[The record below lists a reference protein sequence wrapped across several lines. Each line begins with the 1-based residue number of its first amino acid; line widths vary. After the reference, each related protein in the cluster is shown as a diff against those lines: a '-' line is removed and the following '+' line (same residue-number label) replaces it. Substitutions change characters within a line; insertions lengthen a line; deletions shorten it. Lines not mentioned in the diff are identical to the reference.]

1 MKKIAALVVPVLSV
15 VVVLLFVLVVLSYTV
30 AGFPSGVVTGPR
42 RYSNALDRLV
52 GKAVEPNPGTVL
64 VAGDVMLTR
73 GVQTRVRQYGAGDP
87 EFTWKYLA
95 PVARAANVF
104 FFNHEGTMSDIGT
117 DGGKDYSFRFKTDQI
132 TGMQFVGVDVVSLA
146 NNHALDWGR
155 GALCDTHN
163 RLIDGGVSV
172 VGAGCNSDQA
182 AAPAFFDMPDGTRI
196 AFIGFSEF
204 DQYGVATDTK
214 PGVAKWDRD
223 AMKAAIAGAES
234 EADIVF
240 VSLHWGTEY
249 KTTPNQSQVDLAHFL
264 IDSGADVIVGHH
276 PHVVQ
281 PIERYNDGYILY
293 SLGNLVF
300 DQYFSENTMKGLM
313 VKFEILNKKI
323 QSLTEI
329 PIQMT
334 QYYQPYPVDTPPT
347 DMTVKPAKPAGI
359 KP

>member
-1 MKKIAALVVPVLSV
+1 MKKTSAVVVPILSIV
-15 VVVLLFVLVVLSYTV
+15 IVLLFILLVVSYV
-30 AGFPSGVVTGPR
+30 IDGFPAGVVTGPR
-42 RYSNALDRLV
+42 RYSSAIGQLID
-52 GKAVEPNPGTVL
+52 KAEAPNPGTVL

-73 GVQTRVRQYGAGDP
+73 GVETRVRQYGAGDP

-95 PVARAANVF
+95 PTARAANIF
-104 FFNHEGTMSDIGT
+104 FFNHEGAMSDIGT
-117 DGGKDYSFRFKTDQI
+117 DGGKAYSFRFKTNQI
-132 TGMQFVGVDVVSLA
+132 TGMQFTGVDVVSLA

-155 GALCDTHN
+155 DALCDTRN
-163 RLIDGGVSV
+163 RLVDGGVSV

-182 AAPAFFDMPDGTRI
+182 VAPAFFDMPDGTRI

-214 PGVAKWDRD
+214 SGVAKWDREI
-223 AMKAAIAGAES
+223 MKAAIAGAQS
-234 EADIVF
+234 EADLVF

-249 KTTPNQSQVDLAHFL
+249 KTTPNPSQVDLAHFL

-281 PIERYNDGYILY
+281 PTERYNDGYIIY

-300 DQYFSENTMKGLM
+300 DQYFSPETMRGLM
-313 VKFEILNKKI
+313 VQFEILDKKI
-323 QSLTEI
+323 QSITEI
-329 PIQMT
+329 PVQMT
-334 QYYQPYPVDTPPT
+334 QYYQPYLSDSPPT
-347 DMTVKPAKPAGI
+347 DIEIRPAKPAGI